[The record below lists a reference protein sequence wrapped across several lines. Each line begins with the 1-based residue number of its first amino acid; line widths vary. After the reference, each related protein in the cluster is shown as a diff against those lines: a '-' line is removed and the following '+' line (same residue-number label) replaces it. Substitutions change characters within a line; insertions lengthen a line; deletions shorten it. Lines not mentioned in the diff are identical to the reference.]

1 MENKQSK
8 VWPPGFQSV
17 LNPADCWDNFSVV
30 SKHIIEAELPLLLN
44 SQEELEAAE
53 FAYRQHGWPALLA
66 EAELFISGVVFRM
79 WGSPLPDEFFATVE
93 ANPRPIMIAS
103 RKPQADASCIP

>member
-8 VWPPGFQSV
+8 IWPPDVQSV

-66 EAELFISGVVFRM
+66 EADFS
-79 WGSPLPDEFFATVE
+79 
-93 ANPRPIMIAS
+93 
-103 RKPQADASCIP
+103 